1 MDIRVNDTLWH
12 IQFKKP
18 TSSELRRSDGT
29 ISLGVT
35 DNTTKTVTIADNVSD
50 YMADKILC
58 HELVHVYSFS
68 YGCDIDIETEEII
81 ADFMSLY
88 GRNIVYTADKIFYWS
103 KNMDKI
109 DRLLEYIHRTNPEM
123 TRQKLIEELGESDY
137 SAKSIYFL
145 AIQNSNP

>member
-1 MDIRVNDTLWH
+1 MSLKSERGIQMFINVNGTMWR

-18 TSSELRRSDGT
+18 ISSELRRSDGT

-68 YGCDIDIETEEII
+68 YGCDINIEKEEII

-88 GRNIVYTADKIFYWS
+88 GRNIVYTADKIF
-103 KNMDKI
+103 N
-109 DRLLEYIHRTNPEM
+109 LLE
-123 TRQKLIEELGESDY
+123 QKYG
-137 SAKSIYFL
+137 
-145 AIQNSNP
+145 